1 MTTAELEASGALTRR
16 FVEQEH
22 RDLSAGIAD
31 IEEVA
36 AIVEPVTAH
45 QVSHRVRDV
54 LDWFAGRLEEH
65 LAWEDA
71 WLYPQL
77 DRLAGSSWVGR
88 LMGFEHQQIRAAFGR
103 LEADW
108 ESLGSTPDRE
118 RLDAL
123 RGRLYGLAC
132 VIRSH
137 VEREEWLL
145 TPLFELP
152 VGHRPGP
159 RAGTGQR

>member
-1 MTTAELEASGALTRR
+1 MTTELAAGAGPTRR

-22 RDLSAGIAD
+22 RELAAGVAGI
-31 IEEVA
+31 EEA
-36 AIVEPVTAH
+36 AAHIDPTTAH
-45 QVSHRVRDV
+45 EVSHRVRV
-54 LDWFAGRLEEH
+54 ILDWFAHRLEQH

-77 DRLAGSSWVGR
+77 DRLAGTVWVTR
-88 LMGFEHQQIRAAFGR
+88 LMRFEHEQIRGAFRR

-108 ESLGSTPDRE
+108 EALPARPDRTQ
-118 RLDAL
+118 LAGL

-137 VEREEWLL
+137 LEREEWILVPLL
-145 TPLFELP
+145 D
-152 VGHRPGP
+152 
-159 RAGTGQR
+159 AG